1 MWLEEVY
8 AVSKIRYITFFWAD
22 WFTSYHI
29 LPHLGKFMCFVY
41 DQLRHR
47 VGATNDKWLKCWQAV
62 AITFL
67 HPLFEPLFDYCCAG
81 STTDMVYRFKQEK
94 QVFTFS
100 SLQKA
105 VFTDPS
111 FTISGTFEMRS
122 LDIQDIDSALDDASS
137 RARSERI
144 PCSLAIF
151 YKRFS

>member
-1 MWLEEVY
+1 
-8 AVSKIRYITFFWAD
+8 
-22 WFTSYHI
+22 
-29 LPHLGKFMCFVY
+29 
-41 DQLRHR
+41 
-47 VGATNDKWLKCWQAV
+47 
-62 AITFL
+62 
-67 HPLFEPLFDYCCAG
+67 
-81 STTDMVYRFKQEK
+81 MVYRFKQEK